1 VFSSSGVTYTAPASG
16 DVLFTVDAQ
25 AFVPMSG
32 GTKDCMPSE
41 IPTSKDDGG
50 LALKA
55 IAATTT
61 NVARLI
67 SAGVRE
73 SYEAF
78 SWA

>member
-1 VFSSSGVTYTAPASG
+1 
-16 DVLFTVDAQ
+16 VLFTVDAH

-32 GTKDCMPSE
+32 GTKDCMPPE

-61 NVARLI
+61 KV
-67 SAGVRE
+67 VRID
-73 SYEAF
+73 F
-78 SWA
+78 SGCS

>member
-61 NVARLI
+61 NVARI
-67 SAGVRE
+67 D
-73 SYEAF
+73 F
-78 SWA
+78 SGCS